1 MASNSKFDTQLDRMH
16 YLIGYDNKINESK
29 KPSNLSY
36 KTVGADDL
44 VYGIIKEG
52 NMYYIKTTEKGKED
66 LIESYNYINGYNYRN
81 ENGYKSYNEA
91 TKQLELKLMS
101 LNEAYGKK
109 SDVSTFDT
117 DKNKKVF
124 AELTESARNELDRLN
139 QIIENSKDF
148 KPKKVECKSNCKHED
163 KGEPFELEATPELDK
178 DFTSHT
184 TPVKAND
191 FKTVKD
197 VEKSLQSDKM
207 KKIHES
213 IDNLGD
219 EDLELGDDDL
229 SDDDLDLGDDDLEL
243 SDDDLDLGD
252 DDVDVDGDV
261 EDTDYEL
268 IGDTEDDDDVEM
280 DDLLN
285 EFLDNDSDECELGK
299 PCSTSKRAL
308 GRRKQ
313 HQTLKE
319 AIDRIVNEE
328 LAKQSE
334 FGEHPNY
341 RKPFMT
347 LNGVKDNVPYG
358 SKKGDSKPYDLL
370 VDEIFDTLKTKL
382 VTSKKA

>member
-1 MASNSKFDTQLDRMH
+1 MASNSKFDTQLDRMR

-117 DKNKKVF
+117 NKNKKVF

-148 KPKKVECKSNCKHED
+148 KPKKVGCESNCKSCKHED

-213 IDNLGD
+213 IDD
-219 EDLELGDDDL
+219 LGDDDL
-229 SDDDLDLGDDDLEL
+229 ELSDDDLEL

-252 DDVDVDGDV
+252 DEVELDGDV

-328 LAKQSE
+328 LTKQSE